1 MSALQQLMVALRL
14 LWRDWRAGE
23 VTLLAAAIV
32 IAVGS
37 LTTVSFFTDRVQLAL
52 TQQSNQLLGADLSIV
67 SDRPFAAEFA
77 ATAQTRGLAVTRALR
92 FPSMAS
98 AGGESLLTDIKAVAP
113 NYPLR
118 GEVRLADALFGA
130 ERIAREIPAPGT
142 AWVDDRLLTR
152 LNLKPGDTVAV
163 GRARLR
169 IAALVT
175 QEPDSVIGFI
185 NSAPRVLM
193 NEADIGSTGLLQ
205 AGSRVRYR
213 LYVAGE
219 TPAVDAYRAW
229 AQTRIG
235 PGQTIE
241 GIRDARP
248 EIRSALERAERF
260 LGSLRS

>member
-1 MSALQQLMVALRL
+1 MNLLQQTALALRL

-23 VTLLAAAIV
+23 VNLLVAAIV

-77 ATAQTRGLAVTRALR
+77 AEAQARGLAVTRALR

-98 AGGESLLTDIKAVAP
+98 HGDESLLTDIKAVAP
-113 NYPLR
+113 GYPLR
-118 GEVRLADALFGA
+118 GEVRLADVLFGP
-130 ERIAREIPAPGT
+130 ERIAREIPSAGT

-152 LNLKPGDTVAV
+152 LNVKPGDTVAV
-163 GRARLR
+163 GRLRLR

-185 NSAPRVLM
+185 NSAPKLVM
-193 NEADIGSTGLLQ
+193 NEADIAASGLLQ
-205 AGSRVRYR
+205 AGSRGRYR
-213 LYVAGE
+213 LDLTGATPAGE
-219 TPAVDAYRAW
+219 GDPAGGA
-229 AQTRIG
+229 TRTSA
-235 PGQTIE
+235 GQKL
-241 GIRDARP
+241 GGVRGARP
-248 EIRSALERAERF
+248 GIPPAARR
-260 LGSLRS
+260 GG

>member
-1 MSALQQLMVALRL
+1 M
-14 LWRDWRAGE
+14 
-23 VTLLAAAIV
+23 

-77 ATAQTRGLAVTRALR
+77 AEAQARGLAVTRALR

-98 AGGESLLTDIKAVAP
+98 HGEESLLTDIKAVAAG
-113 NYPLR
+113 YPLR
-118 GEVRLADALFGA
+118 GEMRLADTLFGA
-130 ERIAREIPAPGT
+130 ERIAREIPAAGT

-152 LNLKPGDTVAV
+152 LNVKPGETVAV
-163 GRARLR
+163 GRLRLR

-185 NSAPRVLM
+185 NSAPKIVM
-193 NEADIGSTGLLQ
+193 NEADIAATGLLQ

-213 LYVAGE
+213 LYLAGA

-235 PGQTIE
+235 AGQSWKASATR
-241 GIRDARP
+241 GRRYARRSNA
-248 EIRSALERAERF
+248 RSAFWDLPRWSA
-260 LGSLRS
+260 